1 KNTLFA
7 RQSFKYF
14 IEEIFL
20 TWYSITWTVLF
31 LLFFFIVTKRI
42 NLNTIKAASFELT
55 FEQKSKDLN
64 VYNTPEFKNLKNLNE
79 TQLKL
84 FLIM

>member
-1 KNTLFA
+1 M
-7 RQSFKYF
+7 
-14 IEEIFL
+14 